1 MNKSKS
7 IIILDGDTTTKVS
20 YWQVFRLIFIM
31 FCLYLLRDVFSR
43 WDGFKYYAS
52 FSEFLPSV
60 ALVTILWSFV
70 AVFAALLVWLLL
82 KAFEWFCL
90 RIGWKIKVDHLLLF
104 TGLFVFLVAMA
115 WVSKRLILPH
125 APLSTIVKGLVIL
138 CAVLTA
144 VYLTWLLRNK
154 PGIIHERITPLVWLF
169 GICFILS
176 VPLVVYN
183 TWTKQD
189 DTGVSQKDS
198 LSSIADKTRPNIIL
212 VTFDALTTW
221 DMSVYGYHRPT
232 TPFISEWA
240 KGASLFK
247 KVEAESNFTTS
258 ATASLM
264 TGKRVWTHQTYHIEG
279 SKPVRGNS
287 ENLALVL
294 KKKGYKTMAFVVN
307 PFASV
312 KTLGIANGFEIAPVA
327 TKFSKPSS
335 LFGWEFGI
343 INVLLYQL
351 FGDKIKIHDWIVK
364 KDFILFRLLNAIS
377 RNVSK
382 TEVPPEKAFKRF
394 LEVIDGNTPEPFF
407 AWIHLFPPH
416 DPYLPPEPYMG
427 MFDSSAELRG
437 LKSQEQLTYQQFSQE
452 MQPEVET
459 LRARYNEFVRYCDK
473 QFEDFITQLT
483 KRSKLK
489 NTVIILSSDHGES
502 FEHGYLTHGGEHLYE
517 QVTNIPLIIKEPHHT
532 EGRIIHELVEQI
544 DIPATI
550 LELANIPVPSWMEG
564 RSLVPLMR
572 SKKLLSRPAFSMNF
586 EKNPSRGH
594 QITKGTIAVWEGDY
608 KLIHYLE
615 EKESLL
621 FNLKKDPRELNNLFD
636 RKPETG
642 KHLLSLIHEN
652 LKKANE
658 RIGRGNK

>member
-115 WVSKRLILPH
+115 WVSKRLVLSH
-125 APLSTIVKGLVIL
+125 VPLSNIVKGLVIL

-169 GICFILS
+169 SICFILS

-212 VTFDALTTW
+212 VTFDALTIW

-258 ATASLM
+258 TTASLM
-264 TGKRVWTHQTYHIEG
+264 TGKRVWTHQTYHVEG
-279 SKPVRGNS
+279 SKPVKGNS

-294 KKKGYKTMAFVVN
+294 KKNGYKTMAFVVN

-394 LEVIDGNTPEPFF
+394 LEVIDDNTPEPFF

-427 MFDSSAELRG
+427 MFDSSAELRR
-437 LKSQEQLTYQQFSQE
+437 LKSQEQLTYQYFSQE
-452 MQPEVET
+452 MQPAVET

-473 QFEDFITQLT
+473 QFEDFIAQLA

-502 FEHGYLTHGGEHLYE
+502 FEHGYLTHGNEHLYE
-517 QVTNIPLIIKEPHHT
+517 QVTNIPLIIKEPYHT

-544 DIPATI
+544 DIPPTI

-572 SKKLLSRPAFSMNF
+572 GKRLLSRPAFSMNF

-615 EKESLL
+615 EKKSLL

-636 RKPETG
+636 KEPEIG
-642 KHLLSLIHEN
+642 KHLLSLIQDN

-658 RIGRGNK
+658 RIGRENK

>member
-7 IIILDGDTTTKVS
+7 IIILTRKVS

-60 ALVTILWSFV
+60 ALVTILWTIL
-70 AVFAALLVWLLL
+70 AVFTALLVWLLL
-82 KAFEWFCL
+82 RAFEWFCL

-104 TGLFVFLVAMA
+104 TGLFVFLVAMG

-125 APLSTIVKGLVIL
+125 APLSNIVKGLVIL

-169 GICFILS
+169 SICFILS

-189 DTGVSQKDS
+189 DIGVSQKDS
-198 LSSIADKTRPNIIL
+198 LSSIVDKTRPNIIL

-258 ATASLM
+258 TTASLM
-264 TGKRVWTHQTYHIEG
+264 TGKRVWTHQTYHVEG
-279 SKPVRGNS
+279 SKSVKGNS

-294 KKKGYKTMAFVVN
+294 KKNGYKTMAFVVN

-343 INVLLYQL
+343 IDVLLYQL

-364 KDFILFRLLNAIS
+364 KDFILFRLLNVIS

-382 TEVPPEKAFKRF
+382 TEVPPEKAFKKF
-394 LEVIDGNTPEPFF
+394 LEIIDNNTPEPFF

-427 MFDSSAELRG
+427 MFDSSAELRR
-437 LKSQEQLTYQQFSQE
+437 LKSQEQLTYQYFSQE

-483 KRSKLK
+483 KRGKLK

-502 FEHGYLTHGGEHLYE
+502 FEHGYLTHGNEHLYE
-517 QVTNIPLIIKEPHHT
+517 QVTNIPLIIKEPDQS
-532 EGRIIHELVEQI
+532 EGRIINDIAEQI

-550 LELANIPVPSWMEG
+550 LELAHIPVPSWMEG

-572 SKKLLSRPAFSMNF
+572 GKRLLSRPAFSMNF

-608 KLIHYLE
+608 KLIHYLQ
-615 EKESLL
+615 EKKSLL

-636 RKPETG
+636 REPEIG

-652 LKKANE
+652 LKRANE
-658 RIGRGNK
+658 RIKKGEY